1 MVTKNI
7 PVKDRHK
14 ELILIAYHHIA
25 ERGFEG
31 LRVHDVATEAGI
43 NNATLHYYF
52 PTKEDLIQGVTDF
65 MIEKLSKSYTIEAV
79 AKESHDAWIEMRTE
93 LEDTRQS
100 FRNDRDLLVVFTEL
114 LARSIRDPA
123 IAEIFKKHNENWRD
137 YLAGI
142 IERGVRQG
150 AFRSDLDPAVVAM
163 LIMLQ
168 IKGFGLHLLGESDR
182 ATTDEIF
189 DQLVL
194 QVKTWLSGEFK
205 N

>member
-1 MVTKNI
+1 
-7 PVKDRHK
+7 
-14 ELILIAYHHIA
+14 
-25 ERGFEG
+25 
-31 LRVHDVATEAGI
+31 
-43 NNATLHYYF
+43 
-52 PTKEDLIQGVTDF
+52 